1 MTESGSMVLRG
12 GRQGTLSGVR
22 RLLVGVGCLLL
33 FGACEPAEQRTGSVD
48 PETAGRDLTPA
59 AQAVLDSANTAFTDA
74 DLDRA
79 LVLYERVTTMAP
91 DNPAGW
97 FGVFMVHDARG
108 DGTAARAALERA
120 RESAPRAS
128 LLREPDSLPDAPDG
142 G

>member
-1 MTESGSMVLRG
+1 MIGSARALPRVG
-12 GRQGTLSGVR
+12 GAGTVSGVR
-22 RLLVGVGCLLL
+22 RVVAGVGCLLL
-33 FGACEPAEQRTGSVD
+33 LGACEPAEQSTGSVD
-48 PETAGRDLTPA
+48 PETAGRDLAPA
-59 AQAVLDSANTAFTDA
+59 AQAVLDSANSAFTDA
-74 DLDRA
+74 DLDQA

-108 DGTAARAALERA
+108 DATAAQAALERA

-128 LLREPDSLPDAPDG
+128 LLRGSDSLPDGPDG